1 MYHAA
6 SKDIKSA
13 LHFKTVVEGTRYM
26 VCCNTGGMLCVC
38 VCVCVCVVIKERE
51 EKEGGDLMRL
61 I

>member
-26 VCCNTGGMLCVC
+26 VCRNTGGML
-38 VCVCVCVVIKERE
+38 CVCVCVVIKERE